1 MTSDTG
7 GKPRVCGVLAE
18 DSILRR
24 ESSKS
29 ILIMVSNFVES

>member
-1 MTSDTG
+1 MTSDTE

-18 DSILRR
+18 DRILRR

-29 ILIMVSNFVES
+29 VDNGVKFC